1 MLIKSII
8 IIIVLCLSMCANS
21 FVIREIVKRS
31 AGGTE
36 GTEGGAAGAANRTE
50 TENETTTVDSVE
62 ALKRWCC

>member
-36 GTEGGAAGAANRTE
+36 GTEGGAANRAE

>member
-31 AGGTE
+31 AE